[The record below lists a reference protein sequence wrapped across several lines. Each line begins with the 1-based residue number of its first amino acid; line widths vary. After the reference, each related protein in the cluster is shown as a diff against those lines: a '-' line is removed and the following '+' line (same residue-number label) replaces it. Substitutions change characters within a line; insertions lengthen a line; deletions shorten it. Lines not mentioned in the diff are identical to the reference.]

1 MSDSDSDIYIT
12 VKLQLGMCLRNKLTG
27 KLGII
32 HRFNNLFL
40 YLENPNNGFLWTVI
54 YKELDQYNIVALTL
68 R

>member
-1 MSDSDSDIYIT
+1 MSDSDITIT

-40 YLENPNNGFLWTVI
+40 YLENRDNGNLWTVR
-54 YKELDQYNIVALTL
+54 YNELDQYNIIALTL

>member
-1 MSDSDSDIYIT
+1 MSDSDRTIS
-12 VKLQLGMCLRNKLTG
+12 VKLEIGMCLRNKLTG

-40 YLENPNNGFLWTVI
+40 YLENRDNGNLWTVL